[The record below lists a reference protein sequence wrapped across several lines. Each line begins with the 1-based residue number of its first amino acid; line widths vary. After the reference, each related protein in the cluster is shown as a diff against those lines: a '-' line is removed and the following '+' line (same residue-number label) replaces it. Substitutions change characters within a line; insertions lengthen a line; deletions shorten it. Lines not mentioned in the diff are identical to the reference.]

1 MNWLTQPLTLPDGA
15 ALIAAWRSGREGAW
29 REWAMWPVRELV
41 ACAAVLFTLSAF
53 GVWLLWPS
61 SDQDMDQLTLAHHK
75 LQAQVQTQRQSLS
88 ALKSQTPSTADS
100 TQAMSA
106 AQQAWPTPAQ
116 VQPVLMALHLQAQK
130 QGLLVESFKPEGAL
144 TSQGFAIQPL
154 RLRLRGSFAQL
165 VAWSDAVFQQGA
177 LWVPEQWTL
186 TALSAAPSVSPSV
199 SPSGALPRVP
209 PAGQVALDAVLHL
222 YMRPGEGWAPQA
234 LAMDETMGQQMDM
247 SGQTDPQPLG
257 AALRLDPFSRPAPP
271 DLAPPS
277 PQPLDDDVHPL
288 RRWPLSDLMMVG
300 SFTSSGVPYALVQT
314 PVGLFHVAMGDMLGA
329 EGARVVD
336 LDDTQLNLR
345 MRVKQEN
352 GRSTERQ
359 VRLAVRRAA
368 KP

>member
-1 MNWLTQPLTLPDGA
+1 MNWLTQPLTLPDGT

-88 ALKSQTPSTADS
+88 ALKSQTPSTADP

-106 AQQAWPTPAQ
+106 AQQAWPTSAQ

-165 VAWSDAVFQQGA
+165 VAWSDAVFQQSA

-186 TALSAAPSVSPSV
+186 TALSAPSVSPSV

-209 PAGQVALDAVLHL
+209 PAGQVALDAMLHL
-222 YMRPGEGWAPQA
+222 YLRPDEG
-234 LAMDETMGQQMDM
+234 
-247 SGQTDPQPLG
+247 
-257 AALRLDPFSRPAPP
+257 
-271 DLAPPS
+271 
-277 PQPLDDDVHPL
+277 
-288 RRWPLSDLMMVG
+288 
-300 SFTSSGVPYALVQT
+300 
-314 PVGLFHVAMGDMLGA
+314 
-329 EGARVVD
+329 
-336 LDDTQLNLR
+336 
-345 MRVKQEN
+345 
-352 GRSTERQ
+352 
-359 VRLAVRRAA
+359 
-368 KP
+368 